1 MRPIDRP
8 PARGFTLI
16 EMMFA
21 VTVLAVLVS
30 LAVPSLH
37 RMQQRDRIATAAN
50 ELVAHINLAR
60 LHAVTKREVTVVCP
74 GSAPAGC
81 RGDNRW
87 DRGWIV
93 FRDPDRDGAPNAH
106 SDVLRVAARLERL
119 HADSA
124 GRTRIRYQPTGFA
137 PGTNLTIKLCDPA
150 SDQARAVI
158 VSNPGRPRVDSLP
171 DHLACPA
178 SPGRR

>member
-1 MRPIDRP
+1 
-8 PARGFTLI
+8 
-16 EMMFA
+16 
-21 VTVLAVLVS
+21 
-30 LAVPSLH
+30 
-37 RMQQRDRIATAAN
+37 
-50 ELVAHINLAR
+50 
-60 LHAVTKREVTVVCP
+60 
-74 GSAPAGC
+74 
-81 RGDNRW
+81 
-87 DRGWIV
+87 
-93 FRDPDRDGAPNAH
+93 
-106 SDVLRVAARLERL
+106 VAARLERL
-119 HADSA
+119 YADSA